1 VRGDLPFGAEVAS
14 AATNYL
20 MLGNSPFAEASPD
33 FSSGTSTMFSLQ
45 GKITLVTGAGS
56 GIGAAIARAFAQQ
69 GAVVYIGDRDE
80 AAGESVA
87 KEIRSAGGTATFLA
101 LDVSSADSCRAVANT
116 IFAAHPEGLDVLMN
130 NAGVGHVGTILQTEE
145 ADMDR
150 LYAVNV
156 KGVFFLSKIFLPA
169 MEARRRGSI
178 INLASIG
185 GIVGVKDR
193 LAYCTTKFAV
203 VGLTK
208 SMALDHAESQVR
220 INCICPG
227 RVETPFVQARIKEYP
242 DPAKAYR
249 EMSATQALGRMGTPE
264 EIAAAA
270 VYLASDESAFVTGS
284 SLIIDGGLSAGK

>member
-1 VRGDLPFGAEVAS
+1 
-14 AATNYL
+14 
-20 MLGNSPFAEASPD
+20 
-33 FSSGTSTMFSLQ
+33 MFSLQ

-80 AAGESVA
+80 AAGKSVA
-87 KEIRSAGGTATFLA
+87 AEICSNGGTATFLA
-101 LDVSSADSCRAVANT
+101 LDVSSADSCRAAADT
-116 IFAAHPEGLDVLMN
+116 IFASHPEGLDVLMN

-169 MEARRRGSI
+169 MASRRRGSI

-242 DPAKAYR
+242 DPAKAYQ

>member
-1 VRGDLPFGAEVAS
+1 
-14 AATNYL
+14 
-20 MLGNSPFAEASPD
+20 
-33 FSSGTSTMFSLQ
+33 MFDLQ
-45 GKITLVTGAGS
+45 GKVALVTGAGS
-56 GIGAAIARAFAQQ
+56 GIGAAIARAFAAQ
-69 GAVVYIGDRDE
+69 GATVYVGDRDT
-80 AAGESVA
+80 AAARTIVEEIQASGGVA
-87 KEIRSAGGTATFLA
+87 VVCT
-101 LDVSSADSCRAVANT
+101 LDVAGADSCRAAAEA
-116 IFAAHPEGLDVLMN
+116 IFASHPQGLDILVN
-130 NAGVGHVGTILQTEE
+130 NAGIGHVGTILQTEE

-156 KGVFFLSKIFLPA
+156 KGVFFLSKIFLPKM
-169 MEARRRGSI
+169 MERRSGSI

-203 VGLTK
+203 VGITK
-208 SMALDHAESQVR
+208 TMALDHAESQVR

-242 DPAKAYR
+242 DPAKAYK
-249 EMSATQALGRMGTPE
+249 EMSATQALGRMGSPE

-284 SLIIDGGLSAGK
+284 ALIIDGGLSAGK

>member
-1 VRGDLPFGAEVAS
+1 MFDLHGKVA
-14 AATNYL
+14 
-20 MLGNSPFAEASPD
+20 
-33 FSSGTSTMFSLQ
+33 
-45 GKITLVTGAGS
+45 LVTGAAS
-56 GIGAAIARAFAQQ
+56 GIGAAIARAFAEQ
-69 GAVVYIGDRDE
+69 GATVYIGDRDTAAAQGVAE
-80 AAGESVA
+80 EIKAAGGLAHVC
-87 KEIRSAGGTATFLA
+87 A
-101 LDVSSADSCRAVANT
+101 LDVSSGESCRVVAET
-116 IFAAHPEGLDVLMN
+116 LFAAHPQGIDILVN

-145 ADMDR
+145 SDMDR

-156 KGVFFLSKIFLPA
+156 KGVFFLSKIFLPK
-169 MEARRRGSI
+169 MVERRRGSI

-208 SMALDHAESQVR
+208 TMALDHAESQVR

-227 RVETPFVQARIKEYP
+227 RVETPFVQARLKEYA
-242 DPAKAYR
+242 DPAKAYK
-249 EMSATQALGRMGTPE
+249 EMSATQALGRMGSPE